1 MANQNLKSLFNGVA
15 HTVIL
20 IFSGVVPPCLMPE
33 AVEMT
38 AERAAR
44 LTLPAGRRRRR
55 PAPRARGIDGID
67 TMTSSATRHMVSTGA
82 GTRAGDVRAAIEADL
97 MAKVLLIEDDSE
109 TAEEI
114 TAELTDRGFEV
125 EWSSNGVDGLDKAR
139 SLRPDAM
146 IVDRL
151 LPGMDGLTVIE
162 ALRKENDRTPVL
174 VLSALGAV
182 DDRVRGLR
190 MGGDD
195 YLTKPFAV
203 VELIARIEALLRRPV
218 ESRETTLQVGPVTL
232 DLIERTAMR
241 GERKIDLLPRE
252 FRLLEYMMRRSD
264 QLLTRAMLLEEV
276 WNYKF
281 VPATNLV
288 DVHMGR
294 LRHKVDGP
302 DETPMIHNVRGAGF
316 ILRSLS

>member
-1 MANQNLKSLFNGVA
+1 MAVLSGKQMALAKSGSHSANVFA
-15 HTVIL
+15 
-20 IFSGVVPPCLMPE
+20 
-33 AVEMT
+33 AVENKLMT
-38 AERAAR
+38 
-44 LTLPAGRRRRR
+44 
-55 PAPRARGIDGID
+55 
-67 TMTSSATRHMVSTGA
+67 
-82 GTRAGDVRAAIEADL
+82 
-97 MAKVLLIEDDSE
+97 KVLLIEDDSE

-114 TAELTDRGFEV
+114 TAELTDRGFDI
-125 EWSSNGVDGLDKAR
+125 EWSASGIEGLDKAR

-151 LPGMDGLTVIE
+151 LPGMDGLSVIE
-162 ALRKENDRTPVL
+162 ALRKDQMRTPVL

-190 MGGDD
+190 AGGDD
-195 YLTKPFAV
+195 YLTKPFAI
-203 VELIARIEALLRRPV
+203 VELVARIEALLRRPV
-218 ESRETTLQVGPVTL
+218 ESRETTLQVGPLAL
-232 DLIERTAMR
+232 DLIERTARR
-241 GERKIDLLPRE
+241 GDRVIDLLPRE

-294 LRHKVDGP
+294 LRHKVDGSG
-302 DETPMIHNVRGAGF
+302 ETPMIHNVRGAGF
-316 ILRSLS
+316 ILRATI

>member
-1 MANQNLKSLFNGVA
+1 MALVSAKQVGATGLGS
-15 HTVIL
+15 
-20 IFSGVVPPCLMPE
+20 
-33 AVEMT
+33 
-38 AERAAR
+38 
-44 LTLPAGRRRRR
+44 R
-55 PAPRARGIDGID
+55 PAN
-67 TMTSSATRHMVSTGA
+67 VL
-82 GTRAGDVRAAIEADL
+82 AAIENRL
-97 MAKVLLIEDDSE
+97 MTKVLLIEDDSE

-114 TAELTDRGFEV
+114 TAELTDRGFDI
-125 EWSSNGVDGLDKAR
+125 EWSASGIEGLDKAR

-151 LPGMDGLTVIE
+151 LPGMDGLSVIE
-162 ALRKENDRTPVL
+162 ALRKDQLRTPVL

-190 MGGDD
+190 AGGDD
-195 YLTKPFAV
+195 YLTKPFAI
-203 VELIARIEALLRRPV
+203 VELVARIEALLRRPA
-218 ESRETTLQVGPVTL
+218 ESRETTLLVGPLAL
-232 DLIERTAMR
+232 DLIERTARR
-241 GERKIDLLPRE
+241 GDRVIDLLPRE

-302 DETPMIHNVRGAGF
+302 GETPMIHHVRGAGF
-316 ILRSLS
+316 ILRAAGQASNVSDDARLPMTSRKMSADEIQCITCSSFSQTPFAGPPW

>member
-1 MANQNLKSLFNGVA
+1 VR
-15 HTVIL
+15 
-20 IFSGVVPPCLMPE
+20 
-33 AVEMT
+33 
-38 AERAAR
+38 RAA
-44 LTLPAGRRRRR
+44 LSGSIGGENHHLQAVGIMALVSSRRTVSGE
-55 PAPRARGIDGID
+55 RGSI
-67 TMTSSATRHMVSTGA
+67 
-82 GTRAGDVRAAIEADL
+82 AANALAAFENKL

-114 TAELTDRGFEV
+114 TAELTDRGFDV
-125 EWSSNGVDGLDKAR
+125 EWSADGIDGLDKAR
-139 SLRPDAM
+139 STRPDAM

-162 ALRKENDRTPVL
+162 ALRKDQVRTPVL

-195 YLTKPFAV
+195 YLTKPFAI
-203 VELIARIEALLRRPV
+203 VELVARVEALLRRPA
-218 ESRETTLQVGPVTL
+218 ESRETTLRVGPLEL
-232 DLIERTAMR
+232 DLIERTAKR
-241 GERKIDLLPRE
+241 GDRAIDLLPRE
-252 FRLLEYMMRRSD
+252 FRLLEYMMQRSD

-302 DETPMIHNVRGAGF
+302 DEVPMIHNVRGAGF
-316 ILRSLS
+316 ILRSGS